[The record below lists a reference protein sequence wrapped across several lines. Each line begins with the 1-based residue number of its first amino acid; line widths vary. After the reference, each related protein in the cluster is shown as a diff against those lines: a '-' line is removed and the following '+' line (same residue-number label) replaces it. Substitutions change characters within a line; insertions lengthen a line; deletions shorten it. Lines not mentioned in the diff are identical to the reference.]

1 MKKTL
6 VLKFWGTSLF
16 WFEKL
21 NVIVDYAQIFGVIW
35 CMTQPWPWPYIWL
48 KWTRFMV
55 YFNLDIYSTTFNGA
69 LMGRGSAATISRWGQ
84 YSGYLLYATYFCILP
99 LIITLSC
106 ILILSIISKF
116 GIRMDRYRA
125 AVIKF
130 SLIILQFLYVPCG
143 LALFRL
149 FHCSNSYLEADPDV
163 SCTSAKYKIITS
175 ICCIL
180 CIPYLVLLPVVLHQY
195 VFRVT
200 VYREAPDHEKRLQVW
215 ELMYIIS
222 LDSFWEESQA
232 WVMSSFTRSAAY
244 FRVSMLAYKMAILII
259 FISCRVDPSFQS
271 AALWFVTV
279 GFVLFMGVIPPYRT
293 ISTNIIFYILM
304 ALLIIDVTT
313 ALFNANRVLNYLTSP
328 SIESI
333 ILIITHFLAAT
344 GIVIVIL
351 LSQFNIL
358 DYWPVLDTIKYVLHN
373 QTTSKVLQWIA
384 ALRHARQIQIDCVC
398 TSPEY
403 IDIFA
408 LEDTLR
414 LLRRYWLAARRY
426 GSLFE
431 IPLSDMLEEL
441 LILHADVSEA
451 ASRKNELWDRLCRD
465 TSDVFFKHWYRTLLM
480 SPRKRSILLK
490 LLAVRAFMGRRE
502 RFINGKI
509 VFDHVIDMRRLSDM
523 KNGKS
528 SYSLESVPVDLGGT
542 SLEAEFKDDA
552 EWKLLEAQIPQMIVQ
567 SDDMLKCKPWD
578 ITDTDVFSKLQFL
591 NTFWNRVLDVHG
603 RVTVQRN
610 KPTVQVWEGYSKE
623 FGGALLLLEG
633 ENRSVDGGGE
643 KLHGDREGV
652 EDDGRRVDDGA
663 MEGMRK
669 AMLRAS
675 IINHLG
681 GSIYSESSE
690 SLAGLSESASRRV
703 TIVQSTPLFYLPRPS
718 HGEVPSPVSS
728 RRESGSGGNLTGLEY
743 ALKNYEGGGWGVDII
758 P

>member
-1 MKKTL
+1 
-6 VLKFWGTSLF
+6 
-16 WFEKL
+16 
-21 NVIVDYAQIFGVIW
+21 
-35 CMTQPWPWPYIWL
+35 
-48 KWTRFMV
+48 
-55 YFNLDIYSTTFNGA
+55 
-69 LMGRGSAATISRWGQ
+69 
-84 YSGYLLYATYFCILP
+84 
-99 LIITLSC
+99 
-106 ILILSIISKF
+106 
-116 GIRMDRYRA
+116 
-125 AVIKF
+125 
-130 SLIILQFLYVPCG
+130 
-143 LALFRL
+143 
-149 FHCSNSYLEADPDV
+149 
-163 SCTSAKYKIITS
+163 
-175 ICCIL
+175 
-180 CIPYLVLLPVVLHQY
+180 
-195 VFRVT
+195 
-200 VYREAPDHEKRLQVW
+200 
-215 ELMYIIS
+215 
-222 LDSFWEESQA
+222 
-232 WVMSSFTRSAAY
+232 
-244 FRVSMLAYKMAILII
+244 
-259 FISCRVDPSFQS
+259 
-271 AALWFVTV
+271 
-279 GFVLFMGVIPPYRT
+279 
-293 ISTNIIFYILM
+293 
-304 ALLIIDVTT
+304 
-313 ALFNANRVLNYLTSP
+313 
-328 SIESI
+328 
-333 ILIITHFLAAT
+333 
-344 GIVIVIL
+344 
-351 LSQFNIL
+351 
-358 DYWPVLDTIKYVLHN
+358 
-373 QTTSKVLQWIA
+373 
-384 ALRHARQIQIDCVC
+384 
-398 TSPEY
+398 
-403 IDIFA
+403 
-408 LEDTLR
+408 
-414 LLRRYWLAARRY
+414 
-426 GSLFE
+426 
-431 IPLSDMLEEL
+431 MLEEL

-528 SYSLESVPVDLGGT
+528 NYSLESVPVDLGGT
-542 SLEAEFKDDA
+542 SREAEFKDDA

-578 ITDTDVFSKLQFL
+578 ITDTDVFSKLRFL

-718 HGEVPSPVSS
+718 HSEVPSPVSS

-743 ALKNYEGGGWGVDII
+743 ALKNYDEEEAGELISFPSILAQPVHLPDPVPARPPEQEGSSGTSASEEGKSDRASSKDSGRSRRSKSGRNTHRRLDRRLDDGEKGMGKTEEELAREELVDRALSLNPSEDSILSAGSESYEIPLPLVAPRPSVVLERQVSSVLPQYFRERTRSELSDTGGDTSGGEGSGMIRIMERGNASPALERTDTWFDDQFMEGDEENGLDF
-758 P
+758 